1 VRDGLLKRRF
11 ESIDGTTERWQV
23 IWPRKLRS
31 EFLKIAH
38 GGMTGG
44 HLGRQRTAHAVQSRA
59 YWPTWSSD
67 LDALLRECEPCARY
81 HRGNVKRQASMQIS
95 LVGEP
100 WERVSVD
107 ITGPHPMSSRGNK
120 YILTLVD
127 HFSKWAEAIPLPNHK
142 APTVARALMTHV
154 FARFGAPRQLLT
166 DRGTEFES
174 ELFRELM
181 KLMEIDKL
189 RTTAYKPSTNGVVER
204 FHRTL
209 NSMLGKVVSDSHRN
223 WDECVP
229 QVLAAYRAS
238 PHASTGFSPNRLFLG
253 RETNMPLDLVMSLP
267 AEDSPSARST
277 DEFVREM
284 GERAERCWEIARDHL
299 RVAAERRKVT
309 YDIRAKESQFQV
321 GDWVWY
327 WCPRR
332 YKNRS
337 PKWQRCY
344 TGPYLIVRVIAPVN
358 YVLQKSA
365 RSKAFVVHTDKI
377 KKCYGA
383 TPSNWLCN
391 EYEGN
396 SSPTLPSS
404 GQMADTGS
412 TPVIPAIGSFSTA
425 AKRNFCSGLS
435 RPSDRTRRRS
445 YH

>member
-1 VRDGLLKRRF
+1 
-11 ESIDGTTERWQV
+11 
-23 IWPRKLRS
+23 
-31 EFLKIAH
+31 
-38 GGMTGG
+38 
-44 HLGRQRTAHAVQSRA
+44 
-59 YWPTWSSD
+59 
-67 LDALLRECEPCARY
+67 
-81 HRGNVKRQASMQIS
+81 
-95 LVGEP
+95 
-100 WERVSVD
+100 
-107 ITGPHPMSSRGNK
+107 MSARGNK
-120 YILTLVD
+120 FILTLVD

-174 ELFRELM
+174 ELFSELM
-181 KLMEIDKL
+181 KLMGVDKL
-189 RTTAYKPSTNGVVER
+189 RTTAYKPSTNGTVER

-209 NSMLGKVVSDSHRN
+209 NSLLGKTVSESHRD
-223 WDECVP
+223 WDEWLP

-253 RETNMPLDLVMSLP
+253 RDANMPLDLVMGLP
-267 AEDSPSARST
+267 AEESRSARST
-277 DEFVREM
+277 DDYVREM
-284 GERAERCWEIARDHL
+284 GDRIERCWKLARDHL

-309 YDIRAKESQFQV
+309 YDIRAKESQFHE

-365 RSKAFVVHTDKI
+365 RSKAFVVHADKI

-383 TPSNWLCN
+383 TPSNWLCI
-391 EYEGN
+391 ESEGN
-396 SSPTLPSS
+396 GSLTLPSP
-404 GQMADTGS
+404 GQTADAGS
-412 TPVIPAIGSFSTA
+412 TLLVSQPVISAQPQREVSVPVGRVPPSEPVDVRTAGNISRKRQVRPPAHM
-425 AKRNFCSGLS
+425 
-435 RPSDRTRRRS
+435 SDYVCNRVIVDV
-445 YH
+445 